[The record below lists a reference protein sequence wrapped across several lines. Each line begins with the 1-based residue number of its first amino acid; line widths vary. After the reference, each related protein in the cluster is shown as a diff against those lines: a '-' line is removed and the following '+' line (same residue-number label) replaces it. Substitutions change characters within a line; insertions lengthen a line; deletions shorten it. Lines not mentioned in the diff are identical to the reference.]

1 MTALLPPGVKVHL
14 ALGYID
20 MRKGLDELAMLVQGV
35 LRQDPFTGHLFVFRG
50 RTRTGRLWVYAR
62 DDRPWNGPDQPA
74 ALYLYSPDRKAERPA
89 SHLAKFKGVVH
100 VDRYPGFDRL
110 SDGGHIQLAACW
122 AHVRRKFYEVHEA
135 TGSPIAAEALRRI
148 AELYVVEAAIRGQAA
163 DARRAARRRS
173 LPLIAA
179 MKTWFEAELHRIP
192 PRGPLAEAIKE
203 QRADRLQEGQ
213 VRRAAIEVVIERLEY
228 LAKELRLTNSIAEP
242 LRVRHRE
249 RLKHVHY
256 SEEEGQDVVKLSD
269 CDDEIELLLI
279 TAEREYINTL
289 SRDGRIEDEVRRRI
303 ERELDLREAYIA
315 NHRGEE

>member
-100 VDRYPGFDRL
+100 VDGYPGFDRL

-179 MKTWFEAELHRIP
+179 MKTWFEADFPHPTAWP
-192 PRGPLAEAIKE
+192 PRRGH
-203 QRADRLQEGQ
+203 QRAARGSATG
-213 VRRAAIEVVIERLEY
+213 RP
-228 LAKELRLTNSIAEP
+228 S
-242 LRVRHRE
+242 
-249 RLKHVHY
+249 
-256 SEEEGQDVVKLSD
+256 
-269 CDDEIELLLI
+269 
-279 TAEREYINTL
+279 TA
-289 SRDGRIEDEVRRRI
+289 
-303 ERELDLREAYIA
+303 
-315 NHRGEE
+315 RGYRSGY

>member
-1 MTALLPPGVKVHL
+1 M
-14 ALGYID
+14 
-20 MRKGLDELAMLVQGV
+20 
-35 LRQDPFTGHLFVFRG
+35 
-50 RTRTGRLWVYAR
+50 
-62 DDRPWNGPDQPA
+62 
-74 ALYLYSPDRKAERPA
+74 
-89 SHLAKFKGVVH
+89 
-100 VDRYPGFDRL
+100 
-110 SDGGHIQLAACW
+110 
-122 AHVRRKFYEVHEA
+122 
-135 TGSPIAAEALRRI
+135 
-148 AELYVVEAAIRGQAA
+148 
-163 DARRAARRRS
+163 
-173 LPLIAA
+173 
-179 MKTWFEAELHRIP
+179 
-192 PRGPLAEAIKE
+192 
-203 QRADRLQEGQ
+203 
-213 VRRAAIEVVIERLEY
+213 VIERLEY